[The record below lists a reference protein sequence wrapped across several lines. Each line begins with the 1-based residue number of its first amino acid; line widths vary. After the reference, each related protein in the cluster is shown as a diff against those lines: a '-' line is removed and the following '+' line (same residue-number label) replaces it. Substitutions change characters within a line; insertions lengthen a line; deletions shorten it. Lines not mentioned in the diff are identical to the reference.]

1 MIKMIRKDTENEV
14 LYLFSFLDL
23 STQITKEDK
32 TKIYAW
38 TITCNSDDLRFPV
51 WNSNDD
57 RADRNRT
64 LFIDQI

>member
-1 MIKMIRKDTENEV
+1 MESKP
-14 LYLFSFLDL
+14 LDFTGL
-23 STQITKEDK
+23 KIPRDYQITKEDK

-51 WNSNDD
+51 GNSNDD